1 MDRRIPDVPLAIFIL
16 HFIFT
21 EVPML
26 KRYLLAPGPTPV
38 PSEALLAM
46 AMPIIHH
53 RSPDFLPVL
62 DAAKKG
68 LQWLYQTKND
78 VLILSSS
85 GTGGMVGSVN
95 NFFSPGD
102 RVLVINAGNFG
113 ERWTKICNSY
123 GLSVNELKIDWGYT
137 VKPHDV
143 ERALKSDPSIK
154 GVFVQASETSTGVY
168 HDIESLATI
177 VRQYDDTIF
186 VVDAISALVAHDL
199 KMDAWG
205 IDVLIG
211 GSQKGLMLPPGLAF
225 VGVSDK
231 AWKFADKARC
241 PRFYF
246 NFKKERESLAKNQTN
261 FTSPV
266 TLIIGLNECLKLLQK
281 EGLEKALER
290 HRRLAD
296 ATRKAMKTLGLEL
309 FTKESPSNSV
319 TAIQAPDGLDGQE
332 IYKNLRVNYGITAAG
347 GQGQAKGKI
356 FRIAHLGYADTFDI
370 ITAIAGVEMVLKSM
384 GYPIKLGSGVAVAQE
399 ILMK

>member
-1 MDRRIPDVPLAIFIL
+1 
-16 HFIFT
+16 
-21 EVPML
+21 ML

-53 RSPDFLPVL
+53 RSPDFVPVL
-62 DAAKKG
+62 DTAKKG

-78 VLILSSS
+78 VLILCST

-102 RVLVINAGNFG
+102 KALVINAGNFG
-113 ERWTKICNSY
+113 ERWTKICKAY
-123 GLSVNELKIDWGYT
+123 GLDVKEIAYEWGYAA
-137 VKPHDV
+137 KPEDV
-143 ERALKSDPSIK
+143 EKALKEDPSIK

-168 HDIESLATI
+168 HDIKALAS
-177 VRQYDDTIF
+177 VVKKYENTIF

-199 KMDAWG
+199 RMDEWG

-225 VGVSDK
+225 VGISDK
-231 AWKFADKARC
+231 AWRFSESAKC

-246 NFKKERESLAKNQTN
+246 NFKKERENLTKNQTN

-281 EGLEKALER
+281 EGLENAFER
-290 HRRLAD
+290 HRRLAH
-296 ATRKAMKTLGLEL
+296 ATREAVRAIGLG
-309 FTKESPSNSV
+309 FFSQESHSNSV
-319 TAIQAPDGLDGQE
+319 TAINAPKGFDGQE
-332 IYKNLRVNYGITAAG
+332 IYKNLRVKYGITAAG

-370 ITAIAGVEMVLKSM
+370 ITAIAGVEMVLKGM
-384 GYPIKLGSGVAVAQE
+384 GYPVKLGTGVSVAQE
-399 ILMK
+399 LLMK

>member
-1 MDRRIPDVPLAIFIL
+1 MK
-16 HFIFT
+16 
-21 EVPML
+21 

-78 VLILSSS
+78 VLIICST

-102 RVLVINAGNFG
+102 KALVVNAGNFG
-113 ERWTKICNSY
+113 ERWTKICKAY
-123 GLSVNELKIDWGYT
+123 TLDVQEIKVDWGYT
-137 VKPHDV
+137 VRPEAIED
-143 ERALKSDPSIK
+143 ALRKDPAIR

-168 HDIESLATI
+168 HDIQAIASVVRSFENTI
-177 VRQYDDTIF
+177 L

-231 AWKFADKARC
+231 AWSFAEKATS
-241 PRFYF
+241 PKFYF
-246 NFKKERESLAKNQTN
+246 NFTAERKKLRDNQTN

-266 TLIIGLNECLKLLQK
+266 TLIIGLNECLKLLQD
-281 EGLEKALER
+281 EGLENAFIR
-290 HRRLAD
+290 HERLAN
-296 ATRKAMKTLGLEL
+296 ATRKAVQAIGLEM
-309 FTKESPSNSV
+309 FTKESPSNAV
-319 TAIQAPDGLDGQE
+319 TAISAPTGFDGQE
-332 IYKNLRVNYGITAAG
+332 IYKNLRVKYGITAAG
-347 GQGQAKGKI
+347 GQGHAKGKI
-356 FRIAHLGYADTFDI
+356 FRIAHLGYAGTFDV
-370 ITAIAGVEMVLKSM
+370 ITAIAGVEMVLKGM
-384 GYPIKLGSGVAVAQE
+384 GHPLKLGSGVAVAQE
-399 ILMK
+399 LLMA